1 MARHVVGTR
10 EKRYR
15 VDTPHEVSAW
25 VADEIDTM
33 ACGWVPLTSE
43 RETDGCLR
51 VLYGRLPP
59 ELSGVLDTSTSGAG
73 QARSTAVPIL
83 HPPIDAS
90 RGAVVV
96 LALCAFLVSFAVFAR
111 P

>member
-1 MARHVVGTR
+1 MARHVLGTR

-33 ACGWVPLTSE
+33 AGAWVPLTSE
-43 RETDGCLR
+43 RESDVCLR

-59 ELSGVLDTSTSGAG
+59 ELSDAPDGEFGRAG
-73 QARSTAVPIL
+73 DARIAATPIL
-83 HPPIDAS
+83 HTPIDT
-90 RGAVVV
+90 GWGIVLV
-96 LALCAFLVSFAVFAR
+96 LALVTFLVSFAMFVR

>member
-1 MARHVVGTR
+1 MVRHVVGTR

-15 VDTPHEVSAW
+15 VDTPSEVSAW

-33 ACGWVPLTSE
+33 AGGWVPLTSE
-43 RETDGCLR
+43 RESDGCLR

-59 ELSGVLDTSTSGAG
+59 ELSGAVDPGIGGSARV
-73 QARSTAVPIL
+73 RSTAVPIL
-83 HPPIDAS
+83 HTPIDAG
-90 RGAVVV
+90 RGAVLVF
-96 LALCAFLVSFAVFAR
+96 ALCTFLMSFVLFAR

>member
-25 VADEIDTM
+25 VTDEIDTM
-33 ACGWVPLTSE
+33 AGGWVPLTSE
-43 RETDGCLR
+43 REPDGCLR

-59 ELSGVLDTSTSGAG
+59 ELSDTVASG
-73 QARSTAVPIL
+73 QARPGDAQVSSAPIL
-83 HPPIDAS
+83 HTPLDAGW
-90 RGAVVV
+90 GAVVM
-96 LALCAFLVSFAVFAR
+96 LALCTFLVSFVLFAR